1 MVMDERREVE
11 EGGRRVER
19 WQDLRTSLQIR
30 S

>member
-1 MVMDERREVE
+1 MVMDERREAE

-19 WQDLRTSLQIR
+19 WHNLHTSLRKR